1 MTSPSALVLPDAVYL
16 GVRNAIIDGTY
27 APGVLITES
36 AVAMR
41 YGVARPTAKLALQ
54 RLVTDGLLRRG
65 AHQAARVPELTRDD
79 IRDLFDNRAMLE
91 AAATTA
97 LAHTGA
103 VPSAAVAA
111 QRALRHLADDFARA
125 DIAFHRALVAGQ
137 PSPRLTHM
145 HSQLMGEVEL
155 CIGQVQAHHLID
167 ASIVADQHQRILDA
181 IVAGDPDAANR
192 LTRKHIEGA
201 RDALLAH
208 FDQTHG
214 EHA

>member
-1 MTSPSALVLPDAVYL
+1 MTSPSPVVRPDTIYAAV
-16 GVRNAIIDGTY
+16 RDAILDGSY
-27 APGVLITES
+27 VPGSTITES

-79 IRDLFDNRAMLE
+79 IGDLFDNRAMLE
-91 AAATTA
+91 ATATAA
-97 LAHTGA
+97 LARAGA
-103 VPSAAVAA
+103 VPPAAVAA
-111 QRALRHLADDFARA
+111 QRALREHADDFARD

-137 PSPRLTHM
+137 PSPRLAHM

-155 CIGQVQAHHLID
+155 CIGQVQSHHLLD
-167 ASIVADQHQRILDA
+167 ATTVADQHQRILDA
-181 IVAGDPDAANR
+181 IVAGDPDAAEQ
-192 LTRKHIEGA
+192 LTRTHIEGA
-201 RDALLAH
+201 RDALLDH
-208 FDQTHG
+208 YDETHG

>member
-1 MTSPSALVLPDAVYL
+1 MTSPSPLVRPDAVYS
-16 GVRNAIIDGTY
+16 GVRNAIIAGNY
-27 APGVLITES
+27 APGSLITES
-36 AVAMR
+36 AVAIR

-97 LAHTGA
+97 LAHVGA
-103 VPSAAVAA
+103 VPPAAVAA
-111 QRALRHLADDFARA
+111 QRALRQLADDFARA

-137 PSPRLTHM
+137 PSPRLAHM

-167 ASIVADQHQRILDA
+167 ATTVADQHQRILDA
-181 IVAGDPDAANR
+181 IVAGDPDAAAR
-192 LTRKHIEGA
+192 LTRSHIEGA
-201 RDALLAH
+201 RDALLTH
-208 FDQTHG
+208 YDQTHG